1 VLLSHKYPQPN
12 VKLPIL
18 DQQGLLNV
26 LLDYELVRLDEAG
39 LLGLLLG
46 LRNLVATCGRVAAL
60 GGDGNLAKGIASRP
74 IAFSIIIFFMSSSL
88 LKI

>member
-1 VLLSHKYPQPN
+1 VLLSHKHPQPN

-18 DQQGLLNV
+18 DQQGLLYV

-60 GGDGNLAKGIASRP
+60 GGDGELGEGNR
-74 IAFSIIIFFMSSSL
+74 F
-88 LKI
+88 

>member
-1 VLLSHKYPQPN
+1 MLMSHKHPQPN

-39 LLGLLLG
+39 LLGLLLR
-46 LRNLVATCGRVAAL
+46 LCNLVAARGRVTAL
-60 GGDGNLAKGIASRP
+60 GGDGELGEGNR
-74 IAFSIIIFFMSSSL
+74 F
-88 LKI
+88 

>member
-1 VLLSHKYPQPN
+1 VLLSHKHPQPN

-60 GGDGNLAKGIASRP
+60 GGDGKLCEGNR
-74 IAFSIIIFFMSSSL
+74 F
-88 LKI
+88 